1 MKLYGYEKDS
11 TSLVELKEAS
21 LVASAAELRSLSR
34 LLALVADQKDGILKK
49 SEDHIHFK
57 DFHAEVEN
65 CSADI
70 IVIVE

>member
-49 SEDHIHFK
+49 AKTIYILKIFTRK
-57 DFHAEVEN
+57 WRTTQP
-65 CSADI
+65 I
-70 IVIVE
+70 